1 MAKFVFGDRFDC
13 DCVRHHAFTVERRFP
28 ELAEKDRDWQRCAKA
43 IGLRDRLSKPVGGF
57 VRFCLC

>member
-1 MAKFVFGDRFDC
+1 MKAGSRFESS
-13 DCVRHHAFTVERRFP
+13 RPHHAFTVERRFP
-28 ELAEKDRDWQRCAKA
+28 ELAEKDRDWRRCAKA